1 MYTKRMQDAETIL
14 VIILSVTLTIF
25 LIVGI
30 VLVVS
35 LVRLTKTLN
44 SVAEKAQEVVSNVE
58 SASEVLKKAAGPVA
72 VGKFIMNISDLFK
85 KKKG

>member
-1 MYTKRMQDAETIL
+1 MENAETIL

-30 VLVVS
+30 VLIVT
-35 LVRLTKTLN
+35 LVRLVKSLN
-44 SVAEKAQEVVSNVE
+44 AVAVKAQEIVDNVE
-58 SASEVLKKAAGPVA
+58 TASDVLKKAAGPLA
-72 VGKFIMNISDLFK
+72 IGKFMMNMADLIK